1 MTFSSARPLAI
12 SVLLLA
18 AAGHANADDAA
29 CSAQL
34 EHYLALNNAPTQTS
48 ISGVAQVGPSADE
61 LATISQEKGPCEAW
75 NTVVRSMMRQHGQVL
90 DGVEQMTGK
99 PAPKR

>member
-1 MTFSSARPLAI
+1 MIFLSPRQFTISA
-12 SVLLLA
+12 LLLA
-18 AAGHANADDAA
+18 AAAYAHADDAA

-34 EHYLALNNAPTQTS
+34 AHYLALNNAPTQTS
-48 ISGVAQVGPSADE
+48 INGVAQVGPSADE